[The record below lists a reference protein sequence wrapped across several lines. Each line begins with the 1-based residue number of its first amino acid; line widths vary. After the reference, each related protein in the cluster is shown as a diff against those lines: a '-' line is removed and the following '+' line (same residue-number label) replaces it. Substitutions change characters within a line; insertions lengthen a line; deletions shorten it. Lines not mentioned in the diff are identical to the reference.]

1 MASLKSIPSK
11 QPCLL
16 DETSQTPIV
25 HKTGLGSSAAL
36 VTSLS
41 AALFSSFQNY
51 LPSYLFNITNAT
63 DDDDDSK
70 QEEEEEEKEEG
81 GRSDKNNNIL
91 SIHRFAQI
99 AHSLAQGKVY

>member
-1 MASLKSIPSK
+1 LKSIPSN

-51 LPSYLFNITNAT
+51 LPSYLFNINNAT
-63 DDDDDSK
+63 DDDDSK
-70 QEEEEEEKEEG
+70 QEEEEEKKEEG
-81 GRSDKNNNIL
+81 RIDKNNIL

-99 AHSLAQGKVY
+99 AHSLAQGKVL